1 MKKSEA
7 IELFDGNITKM
18 GRCLGVSRYTI
29 HRWPDELPQKTID
42 HIRGALLRI
51 AEEHDEKFIHHFGR
65 LG

>member
-1 MKKSEA
+1 MKKESA

-18 GRCLGVSRYTI
+18 ARDLGVSRYTI

-51 AEEHDEKFIHHFGR
+51 AEEHDAKLTHHFGKA
-65 LG
+65 G